1 MTSQFDQA
9 MALIDAANAK
19 DPNLEQD
26 GGQERPKEL
35 LYSERMSEMLGRFE
49 PEASELAR
57 LAVRAQHIERWQSP
71 RDAWPANRQGYLEW
85 RSNLYK
91 FHAQRLEAILS
102 QVGYEATFIE
112 EAKKAVGKRGLKVN
126 ASTQLVEDIADLVF
140 LEYYLEPFAAKHSYD
155 EAKWCDILQKTWR
168 KMSPKARDFALSG
181 AVKLPGPLVPLIEKA
196 LDGFEP

>member
-26 GGQERPKEL
+26 RPKEL
-35 LYSERMSEMLGRFE
+35 LYSERMTEMLGRFE

-57 LAVRAQHIERWQSP
+57 LAVRAQHIERWRSP
-71 RDAWPANRQGYLEW
+71 RDAWPATRQGYLEW

-91 FHAQRLEAILS
+91 FHAGQLEAILA
-102 QVGYEATFIE
+102 QVGYESAFIE

-140 LEYYLEPFAAKHSYD
+140 LEYYLEPFAAKHNYD

-181 AVKLPGPLVPLIEKA
+181 AVRLPGPLVPLIEKA